1 MNTPLVGPELLSAV
15 REIGP
20 ALKSDIV
27 KACGYVS
34 EKPDGTQRINFIAFY
49 EALLAAKGFGLP
61 TNHMPGRSHKRG
73 KPPSYTTTV
82 HSTGNIV
89 VGKSYVD
96 LLRANPGDE
105 FEIKVTKSGIRL
117 IPAGIL
123 PEDHMEDE

>member
-49 EALLAAKGFGLP
+49 EALLAAKGFGLAHA
-61 TNHMPGRSHKRG
+61 TNGRACKRG
-73 KPPSYTTTV
+73 KAPSYSTTV
-82 HSTGNIV
+82 HTTGNIV

-96 LLRANPGDE
+96 LLKANPGDE
-105 FEIKVTKSGIRL
+105 FQIKVTKNGIRL
-117 IPAGIL
+117 IPAGISDEDH
-123 PEDHMEDE
+123 PEDE